1 MRKLSCPVSLLAC
14 LLLALFAFAEG
25 TRTWEQ
31 TRYDDLEKGTLKG
44 VAVRSIG
51 GLELAPS
58 FKQLYITPSTYIW
71 AIADDAQGN
80 VYAAAGAPARVYK
93 ISPDGQASIIF
104 QPQELQVQALLV
116 DKSGAIFAATSPDGK
131 VYKIERKPGASSSA
145 PSEAKPEKKAEKKSA
160 KSSKEKDNDQA
171 PSGAEEEVKPPAV
184 DSSYSATVYFDPKT
198 KYIWD
203 LAEDNDGRLYIAT
216 GDHGEIYRVER
227 GGTGSLFFKS
237 DEPHIRVLA
246 FDSRGNVLAG
256 TDGSGLIYRISPAGE
271 AFVLYSA
278 PKKEIT
284 ALAVDSAGNIYA
296 SGVGE
301 KHAGSGGGFG
311 GGSLPPAP
319 APSITISTGISTA
332 VTSAPNVPQIPFP
345 ATGATGGSEVYQI
358 APDGSPKRIWGSRDD
373 VVYCLGFD
381 AAGQLVAGTGNKARI
396 FSIRDNGDY
405 TDLVKA
411 SATQVTALARASGGG
426 LYAATSNLGKVF
438 RLGAT
443 PDTEGSYESD
453 VFDAHI
459 FSRWGRAEVL
469 GRGNFDLFARSGN
482 VDNPDRNWSPWKK
495 IDFARGG
502 ELDVPPAR
510 FVQWKAVLHPGN
522 PVASV
527 DEVLINYLPKNVA
540 PEIDDIAVQVGAR
553 FNPMPKVSNESVTIN
568 VGGSN
573 TPPVPMQRFE
583 APIPAV
589 KDRDAIAVRWAAH
602 DDNDDDL
609 VFSLYYRGDGETRWK
624 LLKDNI
630 TDKFYSFD
638 AALLPDGGYTVRV
651 VTSDAP
657 SHSPDDALSAS
668 RESSRFEVDTTPPQ
682 VQNLNAT
689 VDAGIL
695 HVTCRAVDGFSPIK
709 RAEYSVDAGDWQFV
723 EPVGHLS
730 DYRVENYDF
739 SIPLPKSTSSPAPSS
754 APAVPV
760 KGDGASAGGAA
771 DAGNSAEHVI
781 VIRAY
786 DRFDNMGAAKFVV
799 KPK

>member
-1 MRKLSCPVSLLAC
+1 MRKLYSLVVFSVTLLA
-14 LLLALFAFAEG
+14 AIFAFAEG

-31 TRYDDLEKGTLKG
+31 AKYDELEKGTLKG

-51 GLELAPS
+51 GLELAPA
-58 FKQLYITPSTYIW
+58 FQQLYTTPSTYIW

-93 ISPDGQASIIF
+93 ISPNGQASIIF

-116 DKSGAIFAATSPDGK
+116 DKSGAIYAATSPDGK
-131 VYKIERKPGASSSA
+131 VYKIERKPGAASPPA
-145 PSEAKPEKKAEKKSA
+145 PAPA
-160 KSSKEKDNDQA
+160 KSQKKTEKEKDTQA
-171 PSGAEEEVKPPAV
+171 GAEEEVKPPVV
-184 DSSYSATVYFDPKT
+184 DNSYASSVYFDPKT

-227 GGTGSLFFKS
+227 GGQGSVFFKS

-246 FDSRGNVLAG
+246 FDSKGNVLAG

-284 ALAVDSAGNIYA
+284 ALAVDAAGNIYA

-301 KHAGSGGGFG
+301 KHGGTSGGFG
-311 GGSLPPAP
+311 GSPPVPAP
-319 APSITISTGISTA
+319 TITISTGMTTA
-332 VTSAPNVPQIPFP
+332 VTSAPSMPQIPFP
-345 ATGATGGSEVYQI
+345 AMGATGGSEVYQI
-358 APDGSPKRIWGSRDD
+358 APDGSPKRIWNSRDD

-381 AAGQLVAGTGNKARI
+381 AAGHLVAGTGNKARI
-396 FSIRDNGDY
+396 FSISDNGDY

-411 SATQVTALARASGGG
+411 SATQVTALSKAPGGG

-438 RLGAT
+438 RLGAA
-443 PDTEGSYESD
+443 PDSDGSYESD

-469 GRGNFDLFARSGN
+469 GHGNFDLFARSGN

-495 IDFARGG
+495 IDFAKGG
-502 ELDVPPAR
+502 ELDVPAAR

-522 PVASV
+522 PVAVV
-527 DEVLINYLPKNVA
+527 DNVLINYLPKNVA
-540 PEIDDIAVQVGAR
+540 PEVDDIAVQAGAR
-553 FNPMPKVSNESVTIN
+553 INPTPKVTNETVTIN
-568 VGGSN
+568 VGSSN
-573 TPPVPMQRFE
+573 TPPVPVPHFE
-583 APIPAV
+583 TPISAV
-589 KDRDAIAVRWAAH
+589 KDRDSIAVRWAAH

-609 VFSLYYRGDGETRWK
+609 VYSLYYKGDGETRWK
-624 LLKDNI
+624 LLKDDI

-638 AALLPDGGYTVRV
+638 AALLPDGGYTVKV
-651 VTSDAP
+651 VASDAP

-668 RESSRFEVDTTPPQ
+668 RESTRFEVDTTPPQ
-682 VQNLNAT
+682 VQNLNAS
-689 VDAGIL
+689 VDANAMHI
-695 HVTCRAVDGFSPIK
+695 TFRAVDGFSAIK

-739 SIPLPKSTSSPAPSS
+739 SIPLPKPAAAPASPGPAPV
-754 APAVPV
+754 VPV
-760 KGDGASAGGAA
+760 KGDGVQTSSASSSG
-771 DAGNSAEHVI
+771 DNSAPAEHV
-781 VIRAY
+781 VVVRAY

>member
-1 MRKLSCPVSLLAC
+1 MRKLYFPVVLLATI
-14 LLLALFAFAEG
+14 LLALFAYAEG

-31 TRYDDLEKGTLKG
+31 TKYEELEKGTLKG

-58 FKQLYITPSTYIW
+58 FKQLYTTPSTYIW

-93 ISPDGQASIIF
+93 ITPDGQASIIF

-116 DKSGAIFAATSPDGK
+116 DKSGAIYAATSPDGK
-131 VYKIERKPGASSSA
+131 VYKIERKAGVSTSA
-145 PSEAKPEKKAEKKSA
+145 PAPKKAEKKSDKNSKDTEEA
-160 KSSKEKDNDQA
+160 KA
-171 PSGAEEEVKPPAV
+171 GPEEEVKAPAV
-184 DSSYSATVYFDPKT
+184 DSSYTSSVYFDPKT

-203 LAEDNDGRLYIAT
+203 LAADNEGRLYIAT

-227 GGTGSLFFKS
+227 GGAGSVFFKS

-246 FDSRGNVLAG
+246 FDSKGNVLAG

-301 KHAGSGGGFG
+301 KHAGSGFG
-311 GGSLPPAP
+311 GVSLPAP
-319 APSITISTGISTA
+319 APTLTITSGITTA

-345 ATGATGGSEVYQI
+345 AMGATGGSEVYQI
-358 APDGSPKRIWGSRDD
+358 APDGSPKRIWNSRDD

-411 SATQVTALARASGGG
+411 SATQVTALAKAPGGG

-438 RLGAT
+438 RLGPA
-443 PDTEGSYESD
+443 PDTDGSYESD

-469 GRGNFDLFARSGN
+469 GRGNFELFARSGN

-522 PVASV
+522 PVAVV
-527 DEVLINYLPKNVA
+527 DNVTVNYLPKNVA
-540 PEIDDIAVQVGAR
+540 PDIDDIAVQPGAR
-553 FNPMPKVSNESVTIN
+553 FNPVPKVTNETVTIN

-573 TPPVPMQRFE
+573 TPQPTTVPRFE

-589 KDRDAIAVRWAAH
+589 KDSNSIAVRWSAH

-609 VFSLYYRGDGETRWK
+609 VYSLYYKGDGETRWK

-630 TDKFYSFD
+630 DDKFYSFD
-638 AALLPDGGYTVRV
+638 AALLPDGGYTVKV
-651 VTSDAP
+651 IASDAP

-668 RESSRFEVDTTPPQ
+668 RESARFEVDSTPPQ

-689 VDAGIL
+689 VDAGTL
-695 HVTCRAVDGFSPIK
+695 HVTFRALDGFSPIK

-739 SIPLPKSTSSPAPSS
+739 SIPLPKSATAPAPAA

-760 KGDGASAGGAA
+760 KGDGVSAANAAAA
-771 DAGNSAEHVI
+771 DEGNASEHV
-781 VIRAY
+781 VVVRAY